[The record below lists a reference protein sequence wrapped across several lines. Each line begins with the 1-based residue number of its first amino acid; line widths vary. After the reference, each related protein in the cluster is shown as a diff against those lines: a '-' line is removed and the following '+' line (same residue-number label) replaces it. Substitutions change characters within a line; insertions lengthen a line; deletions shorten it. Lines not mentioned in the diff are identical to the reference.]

1 MLPRLISEMN
11 REHPASPR
19 IGVGELKVFL
29 FFSHLIVIKMHDRE
43 SAIAIQQSVRIFEL
57 KITSLLKW
65 LSAATA
71 HPSGGRLIK

>member
-29 FFSHLIVIKMHDRE
+29 FFSHLIVIKMHDRA
-43 SAIAIQQSVRIFEL
+43 SEL
-57 KITSLLKW
+57 RPSKVLGSL
-65 LSAATA
+65 S
-71 HPSGGRLIK
+71 